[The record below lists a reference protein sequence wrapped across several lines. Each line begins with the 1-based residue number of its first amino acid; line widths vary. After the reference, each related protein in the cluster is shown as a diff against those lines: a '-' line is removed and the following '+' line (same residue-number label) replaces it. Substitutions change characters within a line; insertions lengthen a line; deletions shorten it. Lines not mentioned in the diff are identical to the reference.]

1 MAGIEVIIGAN
12 TDDLDAAVR
21 RSRSRLSE
29 LGGEMEGNI
38 ATAAKWGAAVSVAAT
53 AATAA
58 IVAGSLKSIDALAK
72 TSDKLGIAISDLQAL
87 RQAAE
92 LTGVGTNTLDMS
104 LQRMTR
110 RLSEAAQGTGEA
122 QDALKELN
130 LDALALAKVSP
141 DEQFREI
148 AGAMEQVGS
157 QSDRVRLAFKLF
169 DSEGAA
175 LVNTLA
181 LGKSGLQEIG
191 DEMDALGASITR
203 VDAAKVEDA
212 NDAMLRVATAAG
224 AITDRLTIE
233 LAPAIEAVANQ
244 MVAEFSRGSSSLGT
258 GMEGAVDVGLNA
270 LADFLD
276 GVATVTDLISG
287 NPITAQFGILGKLIF
302 GAKGL
307 LIGAAIG
314 ATFDLIKEGL
324 ADFGIGISEGENN
337 ARKLLDVQE
346 EIANQQKAMAAD
358 NGIFMAS
365 SILEDRLQNLKKT
378 EAELTKVV
386 EGSEDSLAAY
396 NELLTEGTDK
406 AGGFAGMVR
415 RQANAIRDVANAAD
429 AAKGLGDALG
439 EELSDGR
446 GTNTPGKPEDEP
458 EDEPIT
464 GTEKDKLEKRL
475 EAIRE
480 ANMSEREIQLEK
492 FALENEDLAVALE
505 QQLITKQEWAA
516 LSVEQKQREEDALTE
531 IEERAAAER
540 TKIKEQEAR
549 NKAAAERQ
557 FWSDA
562 TSLMN
567 SGSRKMFEI
576 GKAASIAQAVVKGY
590 SAAVSAWEAGMSTGG
605 PHAPVVAAAYT
616 AASLAKT
623 AGQISAIRS
632 ASFGG
637 GGGGSGGGG
646 GGGSVTQG
654 INNQSEPVQPPTET
668 MVANLNIQG
677 QNFDRRTVIGL
688 VEQINDLQED
698 GMRIRLNTV

>member
-12 TDDLDAAVR
+12 TDDLDAAVQ
-21 RSRSRLSE
+21 RSRSRLAG
-29 LGGEMEGNI
+29 LGGEMKGNI

-148 AGAMEQVGS
+148 AGAMKQVGS

-203 VDAAKVEDA
+203 VDAAKVEAA

-224 AITDRLTIE
+224 AVSDRLTIE
-233 LAPAIEAVANQ
+233 LASSITAVANQ
-244 MVAEFSRGSSSLGT
+244 MVAEFSRGSGSLGT
-258 GMEGAVDVGLNA
+258 GMADAVDVGVEA

-276 GVATVTDLISG
+276 GAATVTDFISG
-287 NPITAQFGILGKLIF
+287 NPITAQFGILGWVVL
-302 GAKGL
+302 GPRGL

-314 ATFDLIKEGL
+314 ATFDIIKEGL
-324 ADFGIGISEGENN
+324 AEFGVGISEGEEN
-337 ARKLLDVQE
+337 ARRLLNIQE
-346 EIANQQKAMAAD
+346 QIANQQQIIAKAGDVGQPSDSPFITAA
-358 NGIFMAS
+358 
-365 SILEDRLQNLKKT
+365 
-378 EAELTKVV
+378 EAEIKSLRAIEAQLKETV
-386 EGSEDSLAAY
+386 EGSSEAQDSY
-396 NELLTEGTDK
+396 NELLNRGTDK
-406 AGGFAGMVR
+406 ANGFAGSLR
-415 RQANAIRDVANAAD
+415 RTAEALREAREE

-439 EELSDGR
+439 EESSDGR
-446 GTNTPGKPEDEP
+446 GTNTPGKP

-576 GKAASIAQAVVKGY
+576 GKAASIAQAVVKGQ

>member
-12 TDDLDAAVR
+12 TDDLDAAVQ
-21 RSRSRLSE
+21 RSRSRLAG
-29 LGGEMEGNI
+29 LGGEMKGNI

-130 LDALALAKVSP
+130 LDALALAKLTP

-148 AGAMEQVGS
+148 AGAMKQVGS

-203 VDAAKVEDA
+203 VDAAKVEAA

-224 AITDRLTIE
+224 AVSDRLTIE
-233 LAPAIEAVANQ
+233 LASSITAVANQ
-244 MVAEFSRGSSSLGT
+244 MVAEFSRGSGSLGT
-258 GMEGAVDVGLNA
+258 GMADAVDVGVEA

-276 GVATVTDLISG
+276 GAATVTDFISG
-287 NPITAQFGILGKLIF
+287 NPIMAQFGILGWVVL
-302 GAKGL
+302 GPRGL

-314 ATFDLIKEGL
+314 ATFDIIKEGL
-324 ADFGIGISEGENN
+324 AEFGVGISEGEEN
-337 ARKLLDVQE
+337 ARRLLNIQE
-346 EIANQQKAMAAD
+346 QIANQQQIIAKAGDVGQPSDSPFITAA
-358 NGIFMAS
+358 
-365 SILEDRLQNLKKT
+365 
-378 EAELTKVV
+378 EAEIKSLRAIEAQLKETV
-386 EGSEDSLAAY
+386 EGSSEAQDSY
-396 NELLTEGTDK
+396 NELLNRGTDK
-406 AGGFAGMVR
+406 ANGFAGSLR
-415 RQANAIRDVANAAD
+415 RTAEALREAREE

-439 EELSDGR
+439 EESSDGR

-458 EDEPIT
+458 IT
-464 GTEKDKLEKRL
+464 DTERDKLEKRL
-475 EAIRE
+475 ESIRE
-480 ANMSEREIQLEK
+480 ANMSERELTLEK
-492 FALENEDLAVALE
+492 FALENEDLNTALE
-505 QQLITKQEWAA
+505 NELITKQEWADQA
-516 LSVEQKQREEDALTE
+516 AGQKQREEDKLTS
-531 IEERAAAER
+531 IED
-540 TKIKEQEAR
+540 
-549 NKAAAERQ
+549 KA
-557 FWSDA
+557 SDA
-562 TSLMN
+562 RKKLAAIEADFKKKALGDALSAMSTLMN
-567 SGSRKMFEI
+567 SESRKMFEI
-576 GKAASIAQAVVKGY
+576 GKAAALAQAVVDGY
-590 SAAVSAWEAGMSTGG
+590 AAITGAYKVGASIGG
-605 PHAPVVAAAYT
+605 PALGAAYGAAAG
-616 AASLAKT
+616 LAT
-623 AGQISAIRS
+623 FQQIQKIRS
-632 ASFGG
+632 ASFSGGG

-654 INNQSEPVQPPTET
+654 INNQSEPVKPPTET
-668 MVANLNIQG
+668 MVANLNITG

>member
-1 MAGIEVIIGAN
+1 MAGIDVIIGAN

-21 RSRSRLSE
+21 RSRSRLAG
-29 LGGEMEGNI
+29 LGNEMKGNI

-92 LTGVGTNTLDMS
+92 LTGVGTSTLDMS

-130 LDALALAKVSP
+130 LDALALAKLTP

-148 AGAMEQVGS
+148 AGAMEEVGS

-181 LGKSGLQEIG
+181 LGKQGLQDIG

-203 VDAAKVEDA
+203 VDAGKVEDA

-429 AAKGLGDALG
+429 AAAAAL
-439 EELSDGR
+439 SNADGR
-446 GTNTPGKPEDEP
+446 GTNTPGKPEV
-458 EDEPIT
+458 EDETSVGLTAEEISLREE
-464 GTEKDKLEKRL
+464 EKATLKREKMI
-475 EAIRE
+475 EAFEQEKELIKDF
-480 ANMSEREIQLEK
+480 NIQLAELRDLKEDSDTVSEDEYQQARLDKMRDFFRRQFDIQSGGLDALGDLSSK
-492 FALENEDLAVALE
+492 FFGAETAMAVDALGNILNAFSGNSKKIFKIQKAAGIANAIVSTFQGASKALELGWPLGPIA
-505 QQLITKQEWAA
+505 
-516 LSVEQKQREEDALTE
+516 
-531 IEERAAAER
+531 
-540 TKIKEQEAR
+540 
-549 NKAAAERQ
+549 
-557 FWSDA
+557 
-562 TSLMN
+562 
-567 SGSRKMFEI
+567 
-576 GKAASIAQAVVKGY
+576 AASITA
-590 SAAVSAWEAGMSTGG
+590 TGF
-605 PHAPVVAAAYT
+605 AKVAAIKSTTMA
-616 AASLAKT
+616 
-623 AGQISAIRS
+623 
-632 ASFGG
+632 
-637 GGGGSGGGG
+637 GGGSGGGG
-646 GGGSVTQG
+646 GGGGASLSSGGQG
-654 INNQSEPVQPPTET
+654 SANQSQASQPPTET